1 MQGLGLL
8 LLGAGLAILGIFFLV
23 RAESVVNF
31 FYGETNTFSETL
43 VSSAVTFVRI
53 MGLFLLFVF
62 IVLLCGIWAN
72 E

>member
-23 RAESVVNF
+23 RAEFVVNF